1 MARISYKTKTAEQL
15 AATAD
20 VAAINHLL
28 AKADNAPAAAIA
40 RPLGI
45 QRRAEAEIATRQQ

>member
-45 QRRAEAEIATRQQ
+45 QRRAEAELATRQQ